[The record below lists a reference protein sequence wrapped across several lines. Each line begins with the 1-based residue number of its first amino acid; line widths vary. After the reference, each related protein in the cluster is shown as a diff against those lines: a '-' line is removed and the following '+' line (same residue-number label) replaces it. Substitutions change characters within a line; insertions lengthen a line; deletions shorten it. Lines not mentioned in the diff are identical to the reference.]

1 MKTTVQGWSI
11 ADLVAHVDGT
21 SPHTWRH
28 TLIPV
33 LVRDGVLVKRGR
45 RWFGTAAAIDAALV
59 SQNSGVT
66 EDVADQL

>member
-1 MKTTVQGWSI
+1 MKTTVRGWSI

-45 RWFGTAAAIDAALV
+45 RWFGTAAAIEAALV
-59 SQNSGVT
+59 SREKTTT
-66 EDVADQL
+66 EDIANQA